1 MTPVRKADFVGDE
14 SRTGDLSLAAAPVPK
29 TVESVE
35 HIAPR
40 GTEVH
45 KIRGSE
51 VQIFRGLKLA
61 IYICTPRLHDPLGS
75 CRSSHGSTL
84 PCSLLTPRGAGL
96 SPCTERHSAGP
107 HQAASSRATLAGGT
121 ARAAKLGIFTT
132 APPAQSQICDQA
144 CSRPTLSVEMMPHV
158 RGAAARRFSTSGF
171 STERVGRPHAWSQP
185 VRLRRRCRRAVVKK
199 MPPRRSLPSFCFAGC
214 ERG

>member
-1 MTPVRKADFVGDE
+1 MRRTLKSGALKASGALELIVRSALEATRPTRF
-14 SRTGDLSLAAAPVPK
+14 L
-29 TVESVE
+29 
-35 HIAPR
+35 
-40 GTEVH
+40 
-45 KIRGSE
+45 
-51 VQIFRGLKLA
+51 QIVAGLNA
-61 IYICTPRLHDPLGS
+61 G
-75 CRSSHGSTL
+75 L

-96 SPCTERHSAGP
+96 SPCTEHHSAGP

-132 APPAQSQICDQA
+132 APPAQICDQA

-158 RGAAARRFSTSGF
+158 RGAGRQRGASRQAASQRRGSGDH
-171 STERVGRPHAWSQP
+171 TPGRSLCDCAGG
-185 VRLRRRCRRAVVKK
+185 AGVVKK

>member
-1 MTPVRKADFVGDE
+1 MR
-14 SRTGDLSLAAAPVPK
+14 
-29 TVESVE
+29 VELKRCSE
-35 HIAPR
+35 A
-40 GTEVH
+40 VH
-45 KIRGSE
+45 S
-51 VQIFRGLKLA
+51 
-61 IYICTPRLHDPLGS
+61 
-75 CRSSHGSTL
+75 SSHELIVCTRYTTRSVPADRRTAHAGL

-185 VRLRRRCRRAVVKK
+185 VRLRRRCRRGEEDAPSKIAAEFSFRGLRARIDAIELNH
-199 MPPRRSLPSFCFAGC
+199 MLRSHTA
-214 ERG
+214 